1 MDSGPHEGLV
11 VSGHGHGQEAH
22 GYCAG
27 FGCCGGVLAMA
38 VIEPGAAA
46 ERQRGGN
53 RLRGTG
59 NTFLCHDGL
68 DSSTCNN
75 DHGVKD
81 LFGDG

>member
-1 MDSGPHEGLV
+1 
-11 VSGHGHGQEAH
+11 
-22 GYCAG
+22 
-27 FGCCGGVLAMA
+27 MA
-38 VIEPGAAA
+38 VVEPGAAA

-53 RLRGTG
+53 RLKGTG

-81 LFGDG
+81 LFGG